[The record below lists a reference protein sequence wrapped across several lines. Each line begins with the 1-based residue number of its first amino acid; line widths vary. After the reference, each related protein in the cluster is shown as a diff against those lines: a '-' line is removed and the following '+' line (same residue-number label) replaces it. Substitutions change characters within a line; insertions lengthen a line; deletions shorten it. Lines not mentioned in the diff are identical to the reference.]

1 MSVCVCLFLRDS
13 LLQNQI
19 LFLFSW
25 FVVLFID
32 LWWPDMSD
40 LFGLKGIKVT
50 KNYWETVFFYKL
62 WHVVTQKKKKNQK
75 YWISEA
81 HNVPIFTPNKV
92 KLFLLTNRFT
102 ASLTIVYIFSTVDY
116 ICNGLVDF
124 LKNNFLVC
132 FEISTTSYSLCFIET
147 SIRRSASSQKT
158 LSEEIVG
165 KHRLYGSP

>member
-1 MSVCVCLFLRDS
+1 M
-13 LLQNQI
+13 
-19 LFLFSW
+19 
-25 FVVLFID
+25 
-32 LWWPDMSD
+32 
-40 LFGLKGIKVT
+40 
-50 KNYWETVFFYKL
+50 
-62 WHVVTQKKKKNQK
+62 
-75 YWISEA
+75 
-81 HNVPIFTPNKV
+81 PIFTPNKV
-92 KLFLLTNRFT
+92 KLFLLTNRFM

-124 LKNNFLVC
+124 LKNYFLVC

>member
-1 MSVCVCLFLRDS
+1 MW
-13 LLQNQI
+13 LL
-19 LFLFSW
+19 
-25 FVVLFID
+25 
-32 LWWPDMSD
+32 
-40 LFGLKGIKVT
+40 
-50 KNYWETVFFYKL
+50 
-62 WHVVTQKKKKNQK
+62 KKKKKIRNTE
-75 YWISEA
+75 YRI
-81 HNVPIFTPNKV
+81 PIFTPNKV